1 MSENKIQK
9 RRWGRWEVL
18 GEGRTIF
25 SKWKVKLLY
34 MDPQKSISKQFHAH
48 REEYWIV
55 MQGTA
60 KAEISIPQDS
70 PEYPLS
76 EVPFVL
82 REGFYLKVE
91 KGQIH
96 KVTNVGI
103 CELIILELQMGDE
116 VEENDIIRLEKIYGE
131 DENRNSDQ

>member
-1 MSENKIQK
+1 MTEKQK

-25 SKWKVKLLY
+25 SKWKVKMLY
-34 MDPQKSISKQFHAH
+34 MDPEKSISKQFHAH

-55 MQGTA
+55 IQGTA
-60 KAEISIPQDS
+60 KAEIAHNENPGTGYPF
-70 PEYPLS
+70 PE
-76 EVPFVL
+76 EAFIL
-82 REGFYLKVE
+82 REGYYLKVE

-103 CELIILELQMGDE
+103 TELIILELQLGDE
-116 VEENDIIRLEKIYGE
+116 VEENDIVRLEKIYGE
-131 DENRNSDQ
+131 DEDNSNNK